1 MTPRTPARIAAP
13 ALAAVAAMFIAAA
26 TTTVAA
32 PAAPAPTAAP
42 QAQQARATCHGL
54 PVTTTA
60 DRGEITGTA
69 RRDVIRL
76 KGPGHVRS
84 GAGADIICG
93 SRFADAIEAGAGDD
107 VVVGGR
113 GHDRIHGGA
122 GRDVLFGEG
131 GNDHLHGGPGGD
143 TLVGGAGRNRV
154 VRDGM
159 ARPREN
165 GAAGGG
171 DVVLP
176 GVQAISIIM
185 DPADVQDLVSENA
198 LFAFD
203 WVPVQGAAGGPGGL
217 TPIWQTSAPAP
228 RTVITLAPR
237 VSAFV
242 SVTTLMPDM
251 LLVPSITTPVQWGT
265 AMLFGGS
272 FTFEKVGTG
281 PRDGVSLMNLA
292 GSEPFTMGISLTAT
306 SAWATTTTP
315 AVAAQVLAGS
325 QAPFLQPSTLRVR
338 VTEVLGTHGIL
349 TLPPSPSD
357 PSAAGTFT
365 PTQPTITLR
374 YGLFTGFTQG

>member
-1 MTPRTPARIAAP
+1 MSSPTQAVLGAA
-13 ALAAVAAMFIAAA
+13 ALAALMA
-26 TTTVAA
+26 AA
-32 PAAPAPTAAP
+32 PAAMGQ
-42 QAQQARATCHGL
+42 QAARATCHGF
-54 PVTTTA
+54 PVTITA
-60 DRGEITGTA
+60 DRGDITGTP

-76 KGPGHVRS
+76 TGPAHVRS
-84 GAGADIICG
+84 GAGSDIICG
-93 SRFADAIEAGAGDD
+93 SRHADVIEAGAGDD
-107 VVVGGR
+107 VVVAGR

-131 GNDHLHGGPGGD
+131 GNDHLKGGTGAD

-217 TPIWQTSAPAP
+217 TPIWQTAAPAP

-242 SVTTLMPDM
+242 SVTTLMPYM

-374 YGLFTGFTQG
+374 YSMFTGFTQG